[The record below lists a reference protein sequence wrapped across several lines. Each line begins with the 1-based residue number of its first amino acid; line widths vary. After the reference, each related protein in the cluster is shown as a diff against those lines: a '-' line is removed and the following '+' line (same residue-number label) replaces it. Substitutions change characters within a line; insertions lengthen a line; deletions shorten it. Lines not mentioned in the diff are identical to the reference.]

1 MLHPERSREVDVDR
15 ADSGSSLPSARIRAT
30 VERYF
35 GVRGEATLQS
45 ILSELEPVELPGGA
59 WLLRAGETDSA
70 LFLIVRGRLQVWG
83 ETETAEGEREE
94 TLLGELGTG
103 ESVGEVGLLTD
114 TARSASVRAIRDT
127 VLLRMDRDA
136 FLRLASAHPS
146 LAVELASQIASRLR
160 DRTAARRRELRG
172 PENLVVLPLSESPEV
187 RGVARELAS
196 ALEAHGSVRH
206 IDAAAPPRPEHG
218 SLGEW
223 LHTLE
228 ADHDYLVLEAEPE
241 LSSWS
246 RLCLR
251 HADVIV
257 LVGRAQDAPAAGAVA
272 ELDRDGASGAR
283 RMLVL
288 LHPGDA
294 VSHGARWRTAIEPDE
309 LHHIR
314 AGAHQRDLARLARI
328 LAGRAIG
335 LVLGGGAARGF
346 AHVGVYRALQEAGIP
361 VDWVGGSSI
370 GSVFAA
376 TVALDWAPPQLE
388 ALARQ
393 AFVEENPLGD
403 YTLPLVALLRG
414 RRVRRLVLEH
424 FDCDIED
431 LPIPYFCV
439 SSHLERGELD
449 VHERGHLWRAVRA
462 SVALPGVLPPA
473 VVDGHLAI
481 DGGVLNNLPVD
492 VMRSRRVGHVIAV
505 DLSVQKDRL
514 VKYDEVPSPFE
525 ILRGSVLPTRRRP
538 SVPNI
543 FTLMIKASLVASAA
557 HSRSMRSQADLVLR
571 PPVGSFGLLDV
582 RAFDR
587 LVEVG
592 YQHARERVAEWK
604 PPVPS

>member
-1 MLHPERSREVDVDR
+1 MECEQ
-15 ADSGSSLPSARIRAT
+15 SGSPLPSARIRAT

-35 GVRGEATLQS
+35 GVRDEATLES
-45 ILSELEPVELPGGA
+45 ILSELEPVELHGGA
-59 WLLRAGETDSA
+59 WLLRAGETDNA

-83 ETETAEGEREE
+83 EAETAEGDTEE
-94 TLLGELGTG
+94 SLLGELGTG
-103 ESVGEVGLLTD
+103 ESVGEVGLLTG

-136 FLRLASAHPS
+136 FLRLASSHPS
-146 LAVELASQIASRLR
+146 LAVELASQIATRLR
-160 DRTAARRRELRG
+160 DRTAARRREVRG
-172 PENLVVLPLSESPEV
+172 PENLVVVPLSGAPEV
-187 RGVARELAS
+187 RHIARELAS
-196 ALEAHGSVRH
+196 ALEAHGSVQH
-206 IDAAAPPRPEHG
+206 VDAEGPPRSEHG

-228 ADHDYLVLEAEPE
+228 AEHDYLVLEAHPE

-251 HADVIV
+251 HADAIV
-257 LVGRAQDAPAAGAVA
+257 LVGRAQDAPSAGAFA
-272 ELDRDGASGAR
+272 DADREGASGAR
-283 RMLVL
+283 RILLL

-294 VSHGARWRTAIEPDE
+294 VSHGARWRAAIEPDE

-314 AGAHQRDLARLARI
+314 AGTRERDLARLARI

-346 AHVGVYRALQEAGIP
+346 AHVGVYRALHEAGIP

-388 ALARQ
+388 TLARQ

-505 DLSVQKDRL
+505 DLSVQKDRP
-514 VKYDEVPSPFE
+514 VKYEEVPSPFE
-525 ILRGSVLPTRRRP
+525 ILRGSVFPTRRRP

-543 FTLMIKASLVASAA
+543 FSLMIKASLVASAG
-557 HSRSMRSQADLVLR
+557 HSRAMRSQADLLLR
-571 PPVGSFGLLDV
+571 PPVASFGLLDV

-592 YQHARERVAEWK
+592 YEHARERVAEWK